1 MDGQV
6 DGRVVGQMACQM
18 GRKPDRSL
26 PRAAG
31 ADVSERG
38 TPRRRTNA
46 APRGSGPGGGGLP
59 VPLGFRSTDV
69 RAGGFRTG
77 LYAGTAH
84 GGPGE
89 AL

>member
-1 MDGQV
+1 M
-6 DGRVVGQMACQM
+6 DGRVLGQMACQI
-18 GRKPDRSL
+18 GRKPDESL
-26 PRAAG
+26 PCAAG

-46 APRGSGPGGGGLP
+46 APRGPGPGGGGLL
-59 VPLGFRSTDV
+59 VLLGFRSTDV

-77 LYAGTAH
+77 PYAGTAH